1 MTNVQITKLNLKT
14 GDVLTEA
21 KFKLIDDNTQALK
34 DAIEAIQV
42 PSDGVGADGQDGADG
57 REIELR
63 KASDA
68 IEWRYVE
75 ADQEEEAGW
84 NTLITLAELKGDK
97 GEDAILPK
105 LDSIEELEPSTPL
118 EDVVTAF
125 NLLVAD
131 LKAKGYMA

>member
-63 KASDA
+63 KTSDA